1 MFRLSRRPV
10 AAGVRFCDTCTEV
23 STAEERAR
31 RRQDRTRA
39 QISALLGPR

>member
-1 MFRLSRRPV
+1 MFRLSRRSGD
-10 AAGVRFCDTCTEV
+10 AGVRFCDSCTEV

-31 RRQDRTRA
+31 RRQDRTRT